1 MERWRKG
8 EKNGAETAERARIVG
23 DCSGLL
29 TMLLTS
35 DRSLPSWVL
44 EPWGFNRLYC
54 LIYESDSSELRAE
67 AEDAEDA
74 EAEEDATEEDAADED
89 ATDEAEAEP
98 ASMSDSTLRGA
109 AAPTAVC
116 CSSSSDLFLR
126 RTKKA
131 TARTATPAR
140 HAMIT

>member
-1 MERWRKG
+1 MQV
-8 EKNGAETAERARIVG
+8 NA
-23 DCSGLL
+23 
-29 TMLLTS
+29 
-35 DRSLPSWVL
+35 
-44 EPWGFNRLYC
+44 FNV
-54 LIYESDSSELRAE
+54 YESDSSELRAE

-74 EAEEDATEEDAADED
+74 EAEEDAAEEDAAEED
-89 ATDEAEAEP
+89 ATDEAEP

-109 AAPTAVC
+109 AAPTALC